1 MNNAFIYT
9 LSQVSSTNGNVMA
22 KDDKIENRDR
32 LLAAGLKIFAEKGFS
47 GATVREICD
56 EAGSN
61 IAAINYYFGD
71 KVGFYQAVRE
81 YARQAY
87 AKTMQRCW
95 ELAETDPWQAL
106 RTHIETLLEQTYD
119 NTMSQVN
126 WFRMREL
133 IESSQLE
140 NVFPPLKIQEEKLR
154 QYETRIMRLLSAILG
169 SAANPTTI
177 ALVHY
182 TYYSL
187 CLFLPIQAHVEK
199 RILKGLGQFNI
210 TDAQDRSHLVDFI
223 FNTVRRTVADLQN
236 QPPAKKP

>member
-1 MNNAFIYT
+1 
-9 LSQVSSTNGNVMA
+9 MA

-87 AKTMQRCW
+87 VQTMQRCW
-95 ELAETDPWQAL
+95 AMAETDPWQAL

-119 NTMSQVN
+119 STMSQVN

-133 IESSQLE
+133 IDSSSGLE
-140 NVFPPLKIQEEKLR
+140 NVFPPLKVQEDKLR
-154 QYETRIMRLLSAILG
+154 QYEERITRLLSAILG

-177 ALVHY
+177 ALVIY

-187 CLFLPIQAHVEK
+187 CLFLPIQTHVEK
-199 RILKGLGQFNI
+199 RILKGQGRFNI
-210 TDAQDRSHLVDFI
+210 SDAQDRSHLADFI
-223 FNTVRRTVADLQN
+223 FNIVRRTVADLQN
-236 QPPAKKP
+236 QPPTEKP

>member
-1 MNNAFIYT
+1 
-9 LSQVSSTNGNVMA
+9 MA

-140 NVFPPLKIQEEKLR
+140 NVFPPLKI
-154 QYETRIMRLLSAILG
+154 
-169 SAANPTTI
+169 
-177 ALVHY
+177 
-182 TYYSL
+182 
-187 CLFLPIQAHVEK
+187 
-199 RILKGLGQFNI
+199 
-210 TDAQDRSHLVDFI
+210 
-223 FNTVRRTVADLQN
+223 
-236 QPPAKKP
+236 